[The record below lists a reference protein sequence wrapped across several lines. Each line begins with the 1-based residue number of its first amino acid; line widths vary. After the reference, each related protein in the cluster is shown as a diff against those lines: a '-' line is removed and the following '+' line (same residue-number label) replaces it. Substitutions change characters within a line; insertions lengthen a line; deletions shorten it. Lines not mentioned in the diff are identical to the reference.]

1 MAELTLFLAGPIVE
15 PPREVGATMSR
26 LLYRLGAVCVRR
38 RYLALLVWAFV
49 VAAVAAGVLVFGA
62 RTNNDIRLPG
72 TDAQR
77 ASDLLSREFP
87 PQQNGQSPIVFHAS
101 RGTLTDLS
109 LIHISEPTRLG
120 MISYAV

>member
-77 ASDLLSREFP
+77 ASDLLS
-87 PQQNGQSPIVFHAS
+87 
-101 RGTLTDLS
+101 LS

-120 MISYAV
+120 MISYAVFCL